1 MIAATPRRRVPLD
14 PHRRTTIPAK
24 LGELRDVPTA
34 AHWVE
39 PGTRQIYPISYPA
52 YRRTR
57 EAEDRRP
64 PRHRSLG
71 PDVDHYLSRRWRA
84 RAEPEVAV
92 RLTMRPD
99 APPRIRRIVNE
110 ILRAIRRGQPAGD
123 AIRQVSRRFGLRH
136 RRARAFITAC
146 LGFELHSS
154 PDAIAPAP
162 PGLSSLNS
170 ALADWM

>member
-1 MIAATPRRRVPLD
+1 MIAATSRRRGPLD
-14 PHRRTTIPAK
+14 PHRRTMIPAR

-34 AHWVE
+34 THWVE
-39 PGTRQIYPISYPA
+39 PGTRQIYPMSYPA

-71 PDVDHYLSRRWRA
+71 PDVDHYLCRRWRA

-99 APPRIRRIVNE
+99 TPPRIRRIVNE

-123 AIRQVSRRFGLRH
+123 ARTLLARQRPGGLDVRG
-136 RRARAFITAC
+136 IVT
-146 LGFELHSS
+146 
-154 PDAIAPAP
+154 
-162 PGLSSLNS
+162 GLSAAISGGRR
-170 ALADWM
+170 